1 LWQEVSEAVAAFF
14 ADLREHNAADD
25 VIMLLWT
32 EFGRRARDNGA
43 GTDHGAGG
51 HAFVIGEPVKGGFYG
66 EYPSLRESDL
76 MLGNLK
82 YGIDFRSAYSSILER
97 WLDID
102 AKPIVGGSF
111 EQLAFV

>member
-1 LWQEVSEAVAAFF
+1 
-14 ADLREHNAADD
+14 
-25 VIMLLWT
+25 
-32 EFGRRARDNGA
+32 
-43 GTDHGAGG
+43 
-51 HAFVIGEPVKGGFYG
+51 
-66 EYPSLRESDL
+66 

-82 YGIDFRSAYSSILER
+82 YGIDFRSAYASILER